1 MPGRIAPR
9 DDGQRHIMTM
19 TFESLVARLATALA
33 IGLMVGV
40 ERGWRDREDPAGS
53 RTAGIRTYSLS
64 ALLGAVLA
72 VIAEH
77 LGSPILLGTGFATYA
92 AVFAWFKSRE
102 AQHDHDFSVT
112 GVVAALLVFALGALC
127 IVSDPRAA
135 AVVGVA
141 TVALLA
147 SREFL
152 HTALRRLTWIE
163 LRSALLLLAMTVV
176 VLPLLPDRTVDPF
189 GSLNPREIWMFT
201 VLSAAI
207 SFAGYVAVKIA
218 GPAKGILIT
227 SLGGA
232 LVSSTAVTVAFAR
245 RAAGGEPAATLAGG
259 AALACMVSILRVLTI
274 VAVIAPS
281 LLLPLGPGALSG
293 AAIFGCAG
301 WFLLRRRDETAP
313 PLPTA
318 VSNPFELV
326 PLLAFAA
333 MFALIVLLSGWL
345 MTQIG
350 TQGVFVTAGI
360 VGLVDVDVATMTA
373 ARLGGV
379 SIDTGTAVLAILLAL
394 AVNALARVV
403 YAMAAG
409 PLGYSGRLAAA
420 TAAGLCVGGSAVA
433 IMFR

>member
-1 MPGRIAPR
+1 
-9 DDGQRHIMTM
+9 MTM

-33 IGLMVGV
+33 IGLVIGV
-40 ERGWRDREDPAGS
+40 ERGWRDRDDPAGS

-77 LGSPILLGTGFATYA
+77 QASPLLLGAGFATYA

-102 AQHDHDFSVT
+102 AQHDRDFSVT

-127 IVSDPRAA
+127 IAGDPRAA

-152 HTALRRLTWIE
+152 HQALRRLTWIE
-163 LRSALLLLAMTVV
+163 LRSALLLLAMTVI

-207 SFAGYVAVKIA
+207 SYAGYVAVKIA
-218 GPAKGILIT
+218 GPAKGILVT

-245 RAAGGEPAATLAGG
+245 RAASGEPAAVLAGG

-281 LLLPLGPGALSG
+281 LLLNLAPPALSG
-293 AAIFGCAG
+293 AAVFGYAA
-301 WFLLRRRDETAP
+301 WLLLRRQDMSAP
-313 PLPTA
+313 DPA
-318 VSNPFELV
+318 VSIGNPFELA
-326 PLLAFAA
+326 PLLVFAA
-333 MFALIVLLSGWL
+333 MFALIVLTGGWL
-345 MTQIG
+345 MTQVG
-350 TQGVFVTAGI
+350 TRGIFVTSGV

-373 ARLGGV
+373 ARLVG
-379 SIDTGTAVLAILLAL
+379 SSLDRRTAALAILLAL

-403 YAMAAG
+403 FALAAG
-409 PLGYSGRLAAA
+409 PRGYWGRLAAA
-420 TAAGLCVGGSAVA
+420 TAAALPVGAGVTA
-433 IMFR
+433 IMFRWD